1 MKVHH
6 TLICFFFLSLQEGN
20 AEVTDNK
27 NISFG
32 VVGRNLTAGFRFLA
46 GKWKM
51 FCREECEGE
60 NVLINTTDEEHR
72 RHRYSIEL
80 KPKDGAPH
88 LSVSITQLIM
98 PDAGQYSCAVAES
111 PSSVSYKQFEV
122 VVAEALLDG
131 NDDQLKHFDKETG
144 SSLTVGCSFN
154 QSGNRKMFC
163 RGECGEDEV
172 LLQTYD
178 EDYFE
183 DRYRIG
189 FRGTSEEKYKGGGI
203 LYVTITQL
211 TESDSGRYR
220 CLLEGSSSRSC
231 RDFEISVTDALLDG
245 NNPAQLKHFNKET
258 GSSLTVGCY
267 FKQPGRRKYFC
278 RGECERD
285 GILIETQGVR
295 AQRHR
300 YSAEYEE
307 GSGTSGILYVTI
319 KQLRES
325 DSGRYRCYLDRS
337 YSTDPYREFEITVTE
352 ASTPPSTFTGTTEQ
366 SERTASTD
374 VVPFVGLTLA
384 LIIILLSVSVL
395 IFCKNRSS
403 KPKDPPVGT
412 EHDAVTETNTVYEN
426 IRAEGRHSR
435 SPPDSHAKYTKPS
448 GVETSD
454 DHSLVTAATS
464 QHKTE
469 DDSSK
474 LTYSVVTFSKKSSD
488 SANSTSCSNTSDVI
502 YSEPRVNASHSGGDP
517 LYSTIA

>member
-1 MKVHH
+1 MKVRH

-20 AEVTDNK
+20 PEVNDNK

-32 VVGRNLTAGFRFLA
+32 VVGGNLTAGFFFTP
-46 GKWKM
+46 GTWKM
-51 FCREECEGE
+51 FCRGECEGE
-60 NVLINTTDEEHR
+60 NILINTTDEKHQ
-72 RHRYSIEL
+72 RHRYSTECISVEY
-80 KPKDGAPH
+80 APA

-98 PDAGQYSCAVAES
+98 SDAGQYSCALAES

-144 SSLTVGCSFN
+144 SSLTVACSFEH
-154 QSGNRKMFC
+154 S
-163 RGECGEDEV
+163 
-172 LLQTYD
+172 
-178 EDYFE
+178 
-183 DRYRIG
+183 
-189 FRGTSEEKYKGGGI
+189 
-203 LYVTITQL
+203 
-211 TESDSGRYR
+211 
-220 CLLEGSSSRSC
+220 
-231 RDFEISVTDALLDG
+231 A
-245 NNPAQLKHFNKET
+245 
-258 GSSLTVGCY
+258 
-267 FKQPGRRKYFC
+267 RRKYFC

-285 GILIETQGVR
+285 GILIETQGAR
-295 AQRHR
+295 AQRDR
-300 YSAEYEE
+300 YSAEYEKE
-307 GSGTSGILYVTI
+307 SGTSGILYVTI

-325 DSGRYRCYLDRS
+325 DSGRYRCYLDTS
-337 YSTDPYREFEITVTE
+337 FSTDPYREFEITVTE
-352 ASTPPSTFTGTTEQ
+352 AVLPSASTPPSTFTGTTEQ

-412 EHDAVTETNTVYEN
+412 EHAAVTETNTVYEN

-435 SPPDSHAKYTKPS
+435 SPPDSHAKYTKP
-448 GVETSD
+448 TND
-454 DHSLVTAATS
+454 DHSLVAAATS
-464 QHKTE
+464 QHKTG

-488 SANSTSCSNTSDVI
+488 SANSTSRSNTSDVI

-517 LYSTIA
+517 LYSIA

>member
-231 RDFEISVTDALLDG
+231 RDFEISVTDVVQSA
-245 NNPAQLKHFNKET
+245 
-258 GSSLTVGCY
+258 SS
-267 FKQPGRRKYFC
+267 
-278 RGECERD
+278 
-285 GILIETQGVR
+285 
-295 AQRHR
+295 
-300 YSAEYEE
+300 
-307 GSGTSGILYVTI
+307 
-319 KQLRES
+319 
-325 DSGRYRCYLDRS
+325 
-337 YSTDPYREFEITVTE
+337 
-352 ASTPPSTFTGTTEQ
+352 PSLTTEQ
-366 SERTASTD
+366 PEKTSEDTTVSTD
-374 VVPFVGLTLA
+374 DWPPVGLTVAVIIIIIIIIIIILSVSVLIFCKKRSAKNVVPFVGLTLA